1 MDGWMDLLGFLLS
14 QVSLHSQ
21 DGGERI
27 VDVVRSP
34 GFGGEE

>member
-21 DGGERI
+21 GKGLWMWLE
-27 VDVVRSP
+27 VLVLVVKN
-34 GFGGEE
+34 E